1 VSFYQHALVM
11 EAILNHM
18 DLLLGLVVKKE
29 MDMHFYCG

>member
-1 VSFYQHALVM
+1 M

-29 MDMHFYCG
+29 MDMQFYCG